1 MWPFDEQNR
10 GNSLSF
16 ADRVGLLGSIL
27 STIGEAL
34 GTIADVA
41 SIEEGRIEELEQQ
54 RQIDDLQAQIDE
66 LKEEQKTMTLNSED
80 TE

>member
-1 MWPFDEQNR
+1 M
-10 GNSLSF
+10 SF

-41 SIEEGRIEELEQQ
+41 SIEEGRIDELEQQ

-66 LKEEQKTMTLNSED
+66 LKEEQKTMTLNYED